1 MAKRRKSK
9 AKSFVS
15 TFVFIVAVIAVIL
28 GRFNKD
34 FETVNKP
41 GQEIEPYS
49 VHFIDVGQGSATLLQ
64 SEKSGILI
72 DAGEREYGSTVV
84 DYIKSCGIE
93 KLDYVVA
100 THPHTDHIGGL
111 LTVLKEVQV
120 DNIIM
125 PKIAAENAPTTK
137 TYETLLE
144 LIAQKN
150 IKAIAAKYGK
160 EYTVGRITLNILGP
174 VEQNSDLNNMSVI
187 CLANVNSTTV
197 LVSGDTE
204 KAEMRSVMNKN
215 PNLSCDIMLMSHHG
229 SKTSLETSFL
239 SAADPNA
246 AIISCGL
253 DNSYGHP
260 HEETIAYLREN
271 GIDYYRTDISGNIV
285 IHCYDGGYK
294 ITTQK

>member
-1 MAKRRKSK
+1 MAKRGRSK
-9 AKSFVS
+9 TKSFLS
-15 TFVFIVAVIAVIL
+15 SLVFIIAVIAVIL

-41 GQEIEPYS
+41 GQNIEPYS

-64 SEKSGILI
+64 SENSGVLI
-72 DAGEREYGSTVV
+72 DSGEREYGSTVV

-120 DNIIM
+120 DNVIM
-125 PKIAAENAPTTK
+125 PKIASENVPTTK
-137 TYETLLE
+137 TYETFLE

-150 IKAIAAKYGK
+150 IRAIAAKYGK
-160 EYTVGRITLNILGP
+160 EYDIGRISLKILGP

-197 LVSGDTE
+197 LVSGDAE
-204 KAEMRSVMNKN
+204 KTEMRSVMNKN
-215 PNLSCDIMLMSHHG
+215 PNLSCDIMLMGHHG
-229 SKTSLETSFL
+229 SKTSLEKSFL
-239 SAADPNA
+239 LSADPNT

-253 DNSYGHP
+253 NNSYGHP
-260 HEETIAYLREN
+260 NEETINYLKEN
-271 GIDYYRTDISGNIV
+271 GIDYYRTDINGNIL
-285 IHCYDGGYK
+285 IHCYDGGYE